1 MSDLLDL
8 MAAPFAACVVLVG
21 IHAYLGL
28 HVIQRKI
35 IFVDLALAQIAA
47 LGATFG
53 FLLGVSP
60 HSQTAYVFSLS
71 FAVVGAGIFA
81 LTRMRHERI
90 PQEAIIGIVYAV
102 ALAAAILVADR
113 APEGSEHIK
122 ESLTGALL
130 WVRWPVIF
138 KTAIIYGLVG
148 LLHVALRKRFF
159 QISFTPEKA
168 YAEGRYVRLWDFVFY
183 VTFAFVITSSVAI
196 AGVLVVFSFLVIP
209 AVIASLF
216 AHRVSTRLILG
227 WVVGIAACVVGLVAS
242 YRFDLPSG
250 PSVVVS
256 LGGAL
261 LLAGL
266 LYSILTAEHRVTA
279 FLKVA
284 AGVGVVALLLAGIG
298 VFATSGTFLHI
309 VHEHSW
315 EAESEAAKTIAT
327 PGSDP
332 WGQLRSRCGDD
343 LDCIAAGLSATPG
356 WAARVADGL
365 HGSEG
370 LDRESWIVLAGKTR
384 RPEAMDLLVDEAK
397 AERDPLLRLAIAEQ
411 LAAGGDRRGFNVALA
426 LLAVDIP
433 PFVRDE
439 AYRFLSE
446 RAGRDFGYDPFAGLD
461 ANADALAG
469 IQAWTKSRMETT
481 E

>member
-1 MSDLLDL
+1 MSDLLEL
-8 MAAPFAACVVLVG
+8 MAAPFVACAVLVG

-60 HSQTAYVFSLS
+60 HSQTAYGFSLC

-122 ESLTGALL
+122 ESLTGSLL

-138 KTAIIYGLVG
+138 KTAAIYALVG

-159 QISFTPEKA
+159 QISFDPEQA
-168 YAEGRYVRLWDFVFY
+168 YAEGRLVRLWDFIFY

-209 AVIASLF
+209 AVIATLF
-216 AHRVSTRLILG
+216 AHRISTRLTLG

-261 LLAGL
+261 LLAGM
-266 LYSILTAEHRVTA
+266 LYSILAADHKGTAVLRI
-279 FLKVA
+279 F

-298 VFATSGTFLHI
+298 VFASSSTFLHI
-309 VHEHSW
+309 AHEHSW
-315 EAESEAAKTIAT
+315 EAEALAEETDLTGDSLAWHELQ
-327 PGSDP
+327 G
-332 WGQLRSRCGDD
+332 RCSGDI
-343 LDCIAAGLSATPG
+343 DCLAAGLPEIAG
-356 WAARVADGL
+356 WDERAV
-365 HGSEG
+365 EG
-370 LDRESWIVLAGKTR
+370 FRGMGVLDRESWIAIAGR
-384 RPEAMDLLVDEAK
+384 SADPQAMDLLAEEALV
-397 AERDPLLRLAIAEQ
+397 ERDPLLRLAIAEQ
-411 LAAGGDRRGFNVALA
+411 LVGAAERRGLG
-426 LLAVDIP
+426 LLVELLEDGIP

-439 AYRFLSE
+439 SYQILSE
-446 RAGRDFGYDPFAGLD
+446 FAGHDFGYDPFAESG
-461 ANADALAG
+461 ANRVPIAE
-469 IQAWTKSRMETT
+469 IQAWMESRMAGSE
-481 E
+481 